1 MKKLLSIIA
10 VAVLL
15 VGSIT
20 FTALAFGPGN
30 GAFPG
35 GKGTGFSMRGLDS
48 LNLTNDQQQKV
59 LAIRQE
65 FERDTLN
72 LRQDMRKKRQE
83 LQKLWSA
90 EPLNQATIDAKTK
103 EMNTLRIQ
111 LTQKSKEM
119 FNKIKAVLTPEQ
131 LKQLEAQRQNRGQG
145 KGCPGRGGCGGGGNG
160 CPGISQ

>member
-10 VAVLL
+10 IAVLL

-20 FTALAFGPGN
+20 VTALAFGPGN
-30 GAFPG
+30 GACPG
-35 GKGTGFSMRGLDS
+35 GKRTGFGMRGLNS

-65 FERDTLN
+65 FEKDTLS

-83 LQKLWSA
+83 LRQLWSA
-90 EPLNQATIDAKTK
+90 ETLNQAAIDAKTK

-111 LTQKSKEM
+111 FVQESKEM
-119 FNKIKAVLTPEQ
+119 FHKVKAILTPEQ
-131 LKQLEAQRQNRGQG
+131 LKQLESLKQNREKGQG
-145 KGCPGRGGCGGGGNG
+145 FRGRRGGGGNG
-160 CPGISQ
+160 CPGLEQ